1 MRGLIALFALSA
13 CAPVDLGI
21 DPHGSPDG
29 ITAGS
34 PGDGDGADPGG
45 PTDPAEDSDGGDGGD
60 GSDGSDGS
68 DGGDGGD
75 GGDGSDGSSTDPDYA
90 GSYAGTYTYRFS
102 YPDYDG
108 YAWDCEGRGSATISA
123 AGDLSAS
130 GICTLDFGDGVLDVE
145 VVMTGRVD
153 VAGAITGSTEVVFY
167 SGRSVYFSESFNY
180 LSAGSTDGRRTY
192 LKLYGEKDYTD
203 RDGTYTIGFLAEID
217 ATR

>member
-13 CAPVDLGI
+13 CAPVDLGV
-21 DPHGSPDG
+21 DPFAPSDG

-34 PGDGDGADPGG
+34 PGDGDGAEPGG
-45 PTDPAEDSDGGDGGD
+45 PTDPSDGSDGSTDGGD
-60 GSDGSDGS
+60 GSDGSDG
-68 DGGDGGD
+68 GGD

-145 VVMTGRVD
+145 VVMAGRVD
-153 VAGAITGSTEVVFY
+153 SAGAITGSTEVVFY
-167 SGRSVYFSESFNY
+167 SGRSVYFEESFNY
-180 LSAGSTDGRRTY
+180 ISAGSTDGSRTY

-203 RDGTYTIGFLAEID
+203 REGTYTIGFLAEIN